1 LPWVVVLA
9 EDTQIILERL
19 VVVEVDVVELN
30 KVALLAEEDY
40 NQLQHLLATGMLVV
54 QQLLVEELVPRLLVM
69 VEAAQVVQEE
79 MVTAL

>member
-54 QQLLVEELVPRLLVM
+54 QQLLVEELVTRLLVM

>member
-1 LPWVVVLA
+1 LLWVVVLA

>member
-19 VVVEVDVVELN
+19 VVVEVGVVELN
-30 KVALLAEEDY
+30 KVALLAEEDC

-54 QQLLVEELVPRLLVM
+54 QQLLVEELVTRLLVM